1 MKESER
7 QVMERSLIGC
17 MLLDSDRCVPLAV
30 NEGVEVDWFTDRALS
45 LSFYA
50 IKVLWTESSKIDYL
64 TVSERAR
71 RLKSEKDSPFA
82 GVELTLFNLEKALE
96 DTVTA
101 ANFEYYINLAR
112 AEVMFR
118 RVEKAHERFA
128 EEIRSGVDVAFAVEN
143 LNRRIVGVLS
153 GSMGTKTISVYD
165 VCAKIENQYL
175 EAHQKRIVEKDLDY
189 TPGIRIPWKPFNFAC
204 QGLQEGLV
212 YLGARPSVGKT
223 AFILNL
229 VRAWCESGVKVAFN
243 SLDMAVVPMMKRPIG
258 ELARV
263 SVAKSSFGTTT
274 QADLQAI
281 HEAIYGEKDESGAK
295 VRCGVVDWPL
305 TLISERNVDV
315 FRSWCVAM
323 HQIGKLDVAIVDFV
337 QLMGTKAR
345 YSNDN
350 EKIEYISGV
359 LKSIANDLAI
369 PVIALSQLN
378 RACED
383 DGGRVPTASDLRG
396 SGALEQDATMVWIL
410 HVDRDVRKTWYTRDV
425 TSQSYPRLP
434 KGLTM
439 NFTEDEFKGITPVR
453 LILAK
458 NQNGQAGQDVWFPF
472 VFFKKYC
479 FFMLGDYEAV
489 SPSRIDGA
497 GVTAKTVTD
506 DSPKYARVT
515 HDWRNDP
522 YEIVLKRHGCLIGEP
537 DKPKQETMI

>member
-1 MKESER
+1 MTDADR
-7 QVMERSLIGC
+7 RLTERSLIGC
-17 MLLDSDRCVPLAV
+17 MLMDPDRCVPL
-30 NEGVEVDWFTDRALS
+30 GVDRGVDVDWFTDRELS
-45 LSFYA
+45 LAFFA
-50 IKVLWTESSKIDYL
+50 IKVLWTESGKIDAL
-64 TVSERAR
+64 TVSARAK
-71 RLKSEKDSPFA
+71 RLATEKDSPYE
-82 GVELTLFNLEKALE
+82 GVELSTFALAKASE
-96 DTVTA
+96 ETPSI
-101 ANFEYYINLAR
+101 ANYEHYIDLGR
-112 AEVMFR
+112 AEAMFR
-118 RVEKAHERFA
+118 RVEKAHRQFG
-128 EEIRSGVDVAFAVEN
+128 EEIHSGVEVAFAVEN
-143 LNRRIVGVLS
+143 LNRRIVSILS
-153 GSMGTKTISVYD
+153 GSMGTKTISVSE
-165 VCAKIENQYL
+165 VCRKIEKQYL
-175 EAHQKRIVEKDLDY
+175 DAHQKRIVEKDLDY
-189 TPGIRIPWKPFNFAC
+189 TPGIRIPWKPLNYAC

-223 AFILNL
+223 AFVLNL
-229 VRAWCESGVKVAFN
+229 VRSWCESGVKVAFN
-243 SLDMAVVPMMKRPIG
+243 TLDMSVVPMMKRPIG
-258 ELARV
+258 ELSRV

-274 QADLQAI
+274 AADLTAI
-281 HEAIYGEKDESGAK
+281 HEAIYGAKDDDGAK
-295 VRCGVVDWPL
+295 VRPGVVDWPL

-350 EKIEYISGV
+350 EKIEYVSGV

-369 PVIALSQLN
+369 PVVALSQLN

-458 NQNGQAGQDVWFPF
+458 NQNGQAGQDIWFPF

-489 SPSRIDGA
+489 SPSRIEGA

-522 YEIVLKRHGCLIGEP
+522 YELVLKRHGCLIGGP
-537 DKPKQETMI
+537 VQKQEEIRI